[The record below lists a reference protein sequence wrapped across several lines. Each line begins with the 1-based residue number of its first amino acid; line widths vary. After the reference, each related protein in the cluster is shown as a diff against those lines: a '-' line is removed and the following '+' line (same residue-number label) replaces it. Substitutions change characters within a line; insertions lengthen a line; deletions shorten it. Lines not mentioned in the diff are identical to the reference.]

1 MQQLS
6 FEVLLNSSVP
16 AEAELRL
23 SQQVERMYGLFV
35 HHHRFGVPVSN
46 AELMQIGCQYN
57 ARLYELRRA
66 LIPCGWCIDLV
77 RKTESGVNYYGL
89 VRLEQSQFYAEH
101 KDRL

>member
-1 MQQLS
+1 MKQLG
-6 FEVLLNSSVP
+6 FEVLLNPSVP

-23 SQQVERMYGLFV
+23 SRQVEVMYRLFV

-66 LIPCGWCIDLV
+66 LIPVGWCIDFVGKGERGLCFY
-77 RKTESGVNYYGL
+77 KL
-89 VRLEQSQFYAEH
+89 VRLGESQFYAQH
-101 KDRL
+101 RDRL